1 VRACARDSGYHAES
15 APGQS
20 GGRGGETASNVSIWS
35 KLGFGDGNHA
45 GGAERDTV
53 RRIVDELDNLPLE
66 RARHVASFAFILSR
80 VAHADLQISEEE
92 TRAMERIVV
101 EKGGLPEEQAM
112 IVVQMAKTQS
122 LLFGGTDNYS
132 VTKEFAGTAGRE
144 EKIALLRCLFA
155 VSAAD
160 RTISN
165 LESTVIRQIADELGL
180 EHHDFIAVRSEFREH
195 LAVLREEGNESVGE

>member
-1 VRACARDSGYHAES
+1 
-15 APGQS
+15 
-20 GGRGGETASNVSIWS
+20 VSIWS
-35 KLGFGDGNHA
+35 KLGFGGGNLAGSA

-66 RARHVASFAFILSR
+66 RARHVATFAFILSR
-80 VAHADLQISEEE
+80 VAQADLQVSEEE

-101 EKGGLPEEQAM
+101 EQGGLPEEQAM

-132 VTKEFAGTAGRE
+132 VTKEYARTARPE
-144 EKIALLRCLFA
+144 EKVSLLRCLFA

-160 RTISN
+160 QTISN

-180 EHHDFIAVRSEFREH
+180 EHRDFIAVRSEFREH
-195 LAVLREEGNESVGE
+195 LAVLREDGDDPEGD